1 MPLSDCLWTLRRR
14 IGKWGGWNG
23 CLWAGSSESW
33 ELRATSIAPRT
44 AVVRSL
50 DWNSD
55 RHYCSDKDK
64 DSPVPVS
71 VGGDRAPGVS
81 KVPAHFSGPVIFV
94 IRRSASTP

>member
-1 MPLSDCLWTLRRR
+1 MEWL
-14 IGKWGGWNG
+14 
-23 CLWAGSSESW
+23 LWAGSSESW

-44 AVVRSL
+44 AVVRSLVSL

-71 VGGDRAPGVS
+71 VGGDRALVVS
-81 KVPAHFSGPVIFV
+81 KVPAHSGPVRFV
-94 IRRSASTP
+94 TSFARPTHALMRSASTP